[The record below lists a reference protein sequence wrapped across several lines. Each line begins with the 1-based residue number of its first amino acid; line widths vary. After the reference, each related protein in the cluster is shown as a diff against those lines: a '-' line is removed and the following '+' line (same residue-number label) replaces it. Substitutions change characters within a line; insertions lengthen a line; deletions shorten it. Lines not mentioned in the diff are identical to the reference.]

1 MLLVSKQKSSR
12 VALAGLTFDV
22 TSVDLERMIPED
34 KGTISM
40 EVLLWRMAEAMDS
53 SDPQQRACWYD
64 YRSRLS
70 SANPQ
75 PEGMVNLRII
85 DIIDEET

>member
-1 MLLVSKQKSSR
+1 MLLVSKQKSPR

-34 KGTISM
+34 MGTISM
-40 EVLLWRMAEAMDS
+40 EVLLWGMAEAMNS
-53 SDPQQRACWYD
+53 SDPQQRSCWYD
-64 YRSRLS
+64 YRARLS
-70 SANPQ
+70 SANPEL
-75 PEGMVNLRII
+75 EGMVNLRII

>member
-12 VALAGLTFDV
+12 VALAGLTFEV
-22 TSVDLERMIPED
+22 TLVELEQMIPEE

-64 YRSRLS
+64 YRSRQIHS
-70 SANPQ
+70 RK
-75 PEGMVNLRII
+75 EW
-85 DIIDEET
+85 